1 MLLLN
6 RVASSCY
13 VVQYCIC
20 YVVQYCTCTGQ
31 YCTLLTSA
39 YSHTHTHAPPPT
51 HTHTPPTRTAHARTH
66 AGILFMPRPPRA
78 HRIVAGRVAVYALP
92 VAKP

>member
-39 YSHTHTHAPPPT
+39 YSHTHTHAPPPHT
-51 HTHTPPTRTAHARTH
+51 HTHTANKNSSRTH
-66 AGILFMPRPPRA
+66 ACRHPFHASPPSRSSHCRRAGGGICSA
-78 HRIVAGRVAVYALP
+78 CG
-92 VAKP
+92 